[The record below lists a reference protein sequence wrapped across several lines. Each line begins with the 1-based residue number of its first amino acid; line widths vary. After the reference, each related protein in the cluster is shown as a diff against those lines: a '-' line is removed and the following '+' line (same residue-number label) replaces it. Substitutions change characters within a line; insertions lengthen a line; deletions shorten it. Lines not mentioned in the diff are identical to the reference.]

1 MGGMGH
7 PRRRA
12 ACVVSTILAASLLA
26 GCSPSTTPDPTSP
39 PQPQTA
45 LAVETVSGAGDL
57 APETRT
63 ELETE
68 VGGVL
73 SDYVVEAFLG
83 DFPREDFVQAFGSF
97 TSGAAR
103 RAAGDIEQLTAA
115 RVQDATAVT
124 ATGLEARLSFL
135 VAGRDVVGATA
146 ALDLAFDATMPD
158 GTTRPLSLRG
168 RFLLERTDGDWVVYG
183 YDVALDDGS
192 AVAAE
197 VTP

>member
-12 ACVVSTILAASLLA
+12 ACVASTVLAVSLLT
-26 GCSPSTTPDPTSP
+26 GCSPSTTPDPPP
-39 PQPQTA
+39 PQTPQTA

-57 APETRT
+57 AQETRT

-124 ATGLEARLSFL
+124 ATRLDARLSFL
-135 VAGRDVVGATA
+135 VATRDVVGATA

-168 RFLLERTDGDWVVYG
+168 RFLLERADGDWVVYG

>member
-1 MGGMGH
+1 MGH

-12 ACVVSTILAASLLA
+12 ACVVSTVLAASLLA
-26 GCSPSTTPDPTSP
+26 GCSPSTTPDPPSP

-57 APETRT
+57 TQETRT

-135 VAGRDVVGATA
+135 VAARDVVGATA

-158 GTTRPLSLRG
+158 GTTRPLSLQG

>member
-12 ACVVSTILAASLLA
+12 ACVVSTVLAASLLA
-26 GCSPSTTPDPTSP
+26 GCTPSTPPDPTSP
-39 PQPQTA
+39 PQPQPA

-57 APETRT
+57 PQETRT

-83 DFPREDFVQAFGSF
+83 DFPREEFVQAFGSF

-103 RAAGDIEQLTAA
+103 SAAGDIEQLTAA

-124 ATGLEARLSFL
+124 ATRLDARLSFL
-135 VAGRDVVGATA
+135 VAASDVVGATA

-158 GTTRPLSLRG
+158 GSTRPLSLRG
-168 RFLLERTDGDWVVYG
+168 RFLLERADGDWVVYG
-183 YDVALDDGS
+183 YDVAFDDGS

-197 VTP
+197 VTS